1 MTKAEVTR
9 AMRQAH
15 LDESAA
21 EAALSRSTAGDPVD
35 VEAEIARR
43 NRARA
48 EYSRL
53 AGVLEK
59 LEMREHQ
66 PRRTTL
72 NERNHGDWRR
82 IGIDVGEEL
91 AAQIDLG
98 YLGTSGSGHTVW
110 PVIHRDA
117 LDPYS
122 AILDLDE
129 KTGTGPAWMDG
140 GEDETREYALAR
152 GYAALFALE
161 REHRA
166 GHADDA
172 AREIVRRTAEAAG
185 ARAPG
190 EARIH
195 IPERMR
201 GIVVS
206 SVVFGRPV
214 EVLVMAGSNVG
225 ALMMAAHRAATEL
238 TTHPQCRTRVGGR
251 PADPLPLHPDVI
263 DGRRLCFD
271 PARNA
276 PGEPWTWGP
285 GAIHDADVEAT
296 SFVWH
301 EDPDA
306 EMRGWYIVTRDGRG
320 EPVEITG
327 PVRHDAR
334 AVIIALVDTFPEPRG
349 GDTATSARR
358 LADMAIRRLSESIEQ
373 QRSDGDGEPSATL
386 ERRTEL
392 RNHLERETAERQ
404 EHPAGPGR

>member
-1 MTKAEVTR
+1 MNKQNA
-9 AMRQAH
+9 
-15 LDESAA
+15 
-21 EAALSRSTAGDPVD
+21 
-35 VEAEIARR
+35 
-43 NRARA
+43 
-48 EYSRL
+48 
-53 AGVLEK
+53 
-59 LEMREHQ
+59 
-66 PRRTTL
+66 
-72 NERNHGDWRR
+72 GDWRR
-82 IGIDVGEEL
+82 IGIDVGEDL
-91 AAQIDLG
+91 ATRIDLG

-117 LDPYS
+117 LEPYS
-122 AILDLDE
+122 VILDLDE
-129 KTGTGPAWMDG
+129 TTGTGPAWIHG
-140 GEDETREYALAR
+140 GENEAREYALAR

-172 AREIVRRTAEAAG
+172 ARQIVRRTAEAAG
-185 ARAPG
+185 ERAPG

-238 TTHPQCRTRVGGR
+238 TTHPQCHTRVGGK
-251 PADPLPLHPDVI
+251 AAEPLPLHPDII

-271 PARNA
+271 PVRNA

-285 GAIHDADVEAT
+285 GVIHDADVEAT
-296 SFVWH
+296 SLVWH

-306 EMRGWYIVTRDGRG
+306 EMRGWYIITRNDDG

-327 PVRHDAR
+327 PVAHDAR
-334 AVIIALVDTFPEPRG
+334 AVIVALVDIFPEPVDAGESG
-349 GDTATSARR
+349 GAPLLTA
-358 LADMAIRRLSESIEQ
+358 MAIRRLNESIRKQE
-373 QRSDGDGEPSATL
+373 DEEPSTAL
-386 ERRTEL
+386 KREMEL
-392 RNHLERETAERQ
+392 RAHLERHNTRPHDGART
-404 EHPAGPGR
+404 PTG